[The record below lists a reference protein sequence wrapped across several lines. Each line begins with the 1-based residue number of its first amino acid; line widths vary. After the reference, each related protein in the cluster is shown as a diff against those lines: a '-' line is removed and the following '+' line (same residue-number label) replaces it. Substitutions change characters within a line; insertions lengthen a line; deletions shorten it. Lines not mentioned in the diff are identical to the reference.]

1 MKVYVITKFRDSS
14 FSQSEVK
21 VGGGGGRGSFA
32 PHYLKTKAI
41 KPNQNRVKRNS
52 DKVNEKWKK
61 SLVLQ
66 TKMTDCSFKPLNYKQ
81 HGV

>member
-21 VGGGGGRGSFA
+21 VGGAGQFC

-41 KPNQNRVKRNS
+41 KPNQNRVKPNS